1 MHRDFLLIFW
11 LIFWAVVHDTDV
23 YNPLK
28 HGTNFVMNEDKID
41 KYFSKCLDLDKDL
54 PRRKLTPIILTDSK
68 AHYLYQESGS
78 RLEHGIVWLYE
89 PGLRAEDGMK
99 WISTQLQDLQE
110 RFGKFE
116 LFVFL
121 GTCDLGLKNSQGLI
135 LRPRVSS
142 VI

>member
-1 MHRDFLLIFW
+1 MHRDFPVIYW
-11 LIFWAVVHDTDV
+11 LILWAAVHDTDF

-89 PGLRAEDGMK
+89 PGLRAG
-99 WISTQLQDLQE
+99 
-110 RFGKFE
+110 FGKFE

-121 GTCDLGLKNSQGLI
+121 GTCDRGLKTVKDLY
-135 LRPRVSS
+135 
-142 VI
+142 

>member
-1 MHRDFLLIFW
+1 
-11 LIFWAVVHDTDV
+11 
-23 YNPLK
+23 
-28 HGTNFVMNEDKID
+28 MNEDKID
-41 KYFSKCLDLDKDL
+41 KYFSKCLDLGKDL

-116 LFVFL
+116 LFVF
-121 GTCDLGLKNSQGLI
+121 
-135 LRPRVSS
+135 
-142 VI
+142 